1 MCENINNAIKHSTV
15 VPKIE
20 ITTLNSI
27 KITKESNAGREM
39 EENKDYEVYLSNSDL
54 WSSYCV
60 SGSND
65 LMMNKI
71 LVEAHSLC
79 GGGRYQLP
87 QYNKIK

>member
-1 MCENINNAIKHSTV
+1 
-15 VPKIE
+15 
-20 ITTLNSI
+20 
-27 KITKESNAGREM
+27 M

>member
-1 MCENINNAIKHSTV
+1 MNNAIKHSTL

-54 WSSYCV
+54 
-60 SGSND
+60 
-65 LMMNKI
+65 
-71 LVEAHSLC
+71 
-79 GGGRYQLP
+79 
-87 QYNKIK
+87 